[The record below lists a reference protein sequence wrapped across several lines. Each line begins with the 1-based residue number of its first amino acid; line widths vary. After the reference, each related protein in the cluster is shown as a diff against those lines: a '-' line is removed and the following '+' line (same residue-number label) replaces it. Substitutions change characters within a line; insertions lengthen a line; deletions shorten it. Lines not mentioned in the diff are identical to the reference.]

1 MELLGI
7 DIGAS
12 NLKAGRVLNGC
23 IEAKSYK
30 RVDREATSNKTLQD
44 LFSCID
50 QVINKNIRRIGVGV
64 PAVVDPDTGVV
75 YDVQNIPAWKEIP
88 LKDLIEDRYGLPV
101 FINNDANCFAIGEK
115 IFGKGKNLKNFIGLS
130 LGTGIGM
137 GVIINNKL
145 YNGVL
150 CGAGEIGMITY
161 KDSII
166 EKYAGSFFFTENYD
180 LTAEK
185 MSTLAEQGNESALN
199 AFKEY
204 GNHLGEAIKNILYL
218 YSPETI
224 ILGGSIS
231 LAYLFYER
239 SIKSSLKSFAYQRQI
254 ENFKIE
260 VSNLEGSAILGAAA
274 LCIEN
279 EISKS

>member
-1 MELLGI
+1 MELIGI

-30 RVDREATSNKTLQD
+30 RVDRQATSNKTVQD
-44 LFSCID
+44 LFNCID
-50 QVINKNIRRIGVGV
+50 RVINKNIRKIGIGV
-64 PAVVDPDTGVV
+64 PAIVDPNTGVV

-88 LKDLIEDRYGLPV
+88 LKDLIEERYGLPV

-115 IFGKGKNLKNFIGLS
+115 IFGKGKNSKNFIGLS

-150 CGAGEIGMITY
+150 CGAGEIGMISY

-166 EKYAGSFFFTENYD
+166 EKYAGSFFFTDNYG
-180 LTAEK
+180 LTAEEVSK
-185 MSTLAEQGNESALN
+185 RAEQGDESALN
-199 AFKEY
+199 VFKEY

-231 LAYLFYER
+231 KAYPFYKTTVR
-239 SIKSSLKSFAYQRQI
+239 SSLKSFAYQRQI
-254 ENFKIE
+254 KNFKIE
-260 VSNLEGSAILGAAA
+260 ISNLESSAILGAAA
-274 LCIEN
+274 LCFED
-279 EISKS
+279 EISKA